1 MAEPKSGTPVSAVV
15 LAYGPEPLLSRC
27 VEALLA
33 DPGVDV
39 VVVDNGCTSDS
50 VEQVAGREGVTVL
63 RPGRNLGFP
72 AGANLGA
79 RSARADVIAFV
90 NSDVVVRPGAVAAL
104 ARAVADPTVGIACA
118 SVRLLDRPDTVN
130 TVGNPVHF
138 LGLSWAGGLGEPA
151 SAHAVPTDVA
161 SATGAAFACT
171 RATWER
177 LAGFYEPLF
186 LYQEDTE
193 LSLRCWQL
201 GLAVRYEPS
210 AVVDHDY
217 EFARNPG
224 KWELLERNRLFLMLT
239 LWERRTLV
247 VILPALLGM
256 ELAMLAVSLRQRW
269 WRAKLRGWWWLL
281 RHRSLIR
288 ARRAE
293 IAATRVVP
301 DCDVLP
307 RLTGRFDPGS
317 ETGVSAPAVV
327 QSVSAAYWWLAR
339 RLLGAT

>member
-118 SVRLLDRPDTVN
+118 SVRLLDRVQGPGLEVR
-130 TVGNPVHF
+130 VRFP
-138 LGLSWAGGLGEPA
+138 LGGPA
-151 SAHAVPTDVA
+151 SGGGGGAV
-161 SATGAAFACT
+161 
-171 RATWER
+171 
-177 LAGFYEPLF
+177 
-186 LYQEDTE
+186 
-193 LSLRCWQL
+193 
-201 GLAVRYEPS
+201 
-210 AVVDHDY
+210 H
-217 EFARNPG
+217 
-224 KWELLERNRLFLMLT
+224 
-239 LWERRTLV
+239 
-247 VILPALLGM
+247 PAL
-256 ELAMLAVSLRQRW
+256 
-269 WRAKLRGWWWLL
+269 
-281 RHRSLIR
+281 H
-288 ARRAE
+288 
-293 IAATRVVP
+293 P
-301 DCDVLP
+301 D
-307 RLTGRFDPGS
+307 S
-317 ETGVSAPAVV
+317 
-327 QSVSAAYWWLAR
+327 
-339 RLLGAT
+339 